1 MTETH
6 IYRTIPRPDPALIDA
21 LRGIPV
27 ADLHDEL
34 SAVDRKVRL
43 LAPTLRPV
51 IEGVRIVGPAVTAFN
66 SPGDNLMMHTA
77 LFYAQRGDVLVLS
90 NGGAS
95 NGALWG
101 DNASTQAKRNGVAGV
116 LADGPVRDIDGL
128 RKQGVPV
135 WSTIISP
142 TRPTKAMPGA
152 VNVPIVCAGV
162 LVHPGDIIVADSDG
176 AIVVPWS
183 EALRIAEAARARI
196 AKDARMQKAIES
208 GSSLFEEIGC
218 PAALER
224 LGAAMHDEPWRPTPT
239 Q

>member
-1 MTETH
+1 MTETQ
-6 IYRTIPRPDPALIDA
+6 IYREIPRPEPALIEA

-43 LAPTLRPV
+43 MAPALRPV

-77 LFYAQRGDVLVLS
+77 LYLAQRGDILVLS
-90 NGGAS
+90 NGGAP

-101 DNASTQAKRNGVAGV
+101 DNASTQAKHKGVAGV
-116 LADGPVRDIDGL
+116 IADGPVRDLDGI
-128 RKQGVPV
+128 RHQGVPV
-135 WSTIISP
+135 WSTIVSV
-142 TRPTKAMPGA
+142 TRPMKTMPGA

-162 LVHPGDIIVADSDG
+162 LVSPGDIIVADTDG

-196 AKDARMQKAIES
+196 ARDARMQEAIAG
-208 GSSLFEEIGC
+208 GSTLFEEIGC
-218 PAALER
+218 PASLER
-224 LGAAMHDEPWRPTPT
+224 LGAVIQDGVWRPPSR
-239 Q
+239 

>member
-1 MTETH
+1 MTETQ
-6 IYRTIPRPDPALIDA
+6 IYREIPRPDPALIEA

-43 LAPTLRPV
+43 MAPALRPV

-77 LFYAQRGDVLVLS
+77 LYLAQRGDVLVLS
-90 NGGAS
+90 NGGVP

-101 DNASTQAKRNGVAGV
+101 DNASTQAKHKGVVGV
-116 LADGPVRDIDGL
+116 IADGPVRDLDGI
-128 RKQGVPV
+128 RQQGVPI
-135 WSTIISP
+135 WSTIVSA
-142 TRPTKAMPGA
+142 TRPMKAMPGV

-162 LVHPGDIIVADSDG
+162 LVSPGDIIVADTDG

-183 EALRIAEAARARI
+183 EALRIAAAARARI
-196 AKDARMQKAIES
+196 ARDARMQKAIAS
-208 GSSLFEEIGC
+208 GSTLFEEIGC

-224 LGAAMHDEPWRPTPT
+224 LGAVIQDGSWQPPAK
-239 Q
+239 